1 MADDL
6 RVLRVGK
13 TYTIVASQT
22 STATNTGTTAV
33 RPPFILNGVFF
44 LLDVTAQATEVDD
57 TLDVQVQTSLGGTWV
72 DVVAFTQVLGHVTP
86 PKYPSPKVEAAG
98 VLGAAIRRRPPR
110 PQATFARPRR
120 GRFDQGAADSA
131 ATRGL
136 GYGQVV
142 HLNRPMMARLEQEH
156 LVAR

>member
-33 RPPFILNGVFF
+33 RLPFILNGVFF

-72 DVVAFTQVLGHVTP
+72 DVVAFTRVLGNGTP
-86 PKYPSPKVEAAG
+86 RKYLSDKVEAAG
-98 VLGAAIRRRPPR
+98 TQAQTNPADTLGADVVKHVIGDEWR
-110 PQATFARPRR
+110 ARWTQVDP
-120 GRFDQGAADSA
+120 GAGADSFTFSIIA
-131 ATRGL
+131 SI
-136 GYGQVV
+136 Q
-142 HLNRPMMARLEQEH
+142 
-156 LVAR
+156 